1 MSNQMGGVGFTG
13 ALSTTKNSFLNLER
27 EPAAQL
33 VSTRQKQGSALLHQD
48 RLPPSADTLQAQVGV
63 SYHE

>member
-1 MSNQMGGVGFTG
+1 MKKSQFPADYIKNKDSAAHVGIIFVVEPVATG
-13 ALSTTKNSFLNLER
+13 TRST
-27 EPAAQL
+27 Q
-33 VSTRQKQGSALLHQD
+33 ALLHQD